1 MINRRLSL
9 KILLVASGSLIL
21 HAGASYAATVQQLQ
35 ATALL
40 RQYCQA
46 CHAVGDKRFITDE
59 DDGLVWDF
67 IQNAGP
73 SASAMTW
80 REAIIKVLSWPS
92 DKAPPFGVPMEPNR
106 DWMPKGGKR
115 LDFATAMCE
124 GQSARTFI
132 LEHL

>member
-1 MINRRLSL
+1 MPRSIYAFALGL
-9 KILLVASGSLIL
+9 ALVALR
-21 HAGASYAATVQQLQ
+21 AEAATPEQMQ

-46 CHAVGDKRFITDE
+46 CHAVGDRRFIN
-59 DDGLVWDF
+59 DDDDAAVWDF
-67 IQNAGP
+67 IQTASP
-73 SASAMTW
+73 PKSAVTW
-80 REAIIKVLSWPS
+80 REAIIKVLTWPS
-92 DKAPPFGVPMEPNR
+92 DKPPPFGAPMEPNR

-115 LDFATAMCE
+115 LDFAAALCE